1 MSLPVGRRY
10 RLTVRSEVAMYGG
23 SFCCCDGAEV
33 TLRPGT
39 VGAGGSS
46 AVRQRDSR
54 EGLSSW
60 LNSEKIVGLRDGQAL
75 R

>member
-1 MSLPVGRRY
+1 M
-10 RLTVRSEVAMYGG
+10 GG
-23 SFCCCDGAEV
+23 VFCCDGAEV

-39 VGAGGSS
+39 VGAGGSG